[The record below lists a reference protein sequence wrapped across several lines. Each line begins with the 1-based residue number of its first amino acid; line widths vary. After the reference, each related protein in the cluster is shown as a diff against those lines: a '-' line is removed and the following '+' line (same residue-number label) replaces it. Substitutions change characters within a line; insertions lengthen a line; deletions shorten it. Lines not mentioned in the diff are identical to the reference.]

1 MVRLVRLGEP
11 PWCGPADEEE
21 FMMSTKFVLSRSVV
35 VVAIAFALGSSAFSA
50 NAFAAGGTL
59 KGGRVAVHANA
70 HRSDYI
76 GQGASEWDP
85 WGHWGSYYGPMVHAA
100 P

>member
-1 MVRLVRLGEP
+1 
-11 PWCGPADEEE
+11 
-21 FMMSTKFVLSRSVV
+21 MMSTKFVLSRSVV